1 MATDARTIDSHA
13 HVASPDG
20 LRFPHSTEFPRA
32 PKFDAPVEALLQDM
46 NFIGVER
53 AVLIQPSLY
62 GFDHSYLLACLRE
75 HPSRFVGVALA
86 DPLDTRFARRLASM
100 AQDAP
105 IRGVRFAPLVDPS
118 RPWFAPEAETLVNV
132 IKDLN
137 LAICLLISS
146 AQLEES
152 MDWIARHPAS
162 RIVIDH
168 LARPD
173 LGSDGPESVLDRLAR
188 LAEFPNV
195 WVKLSALSELSRD
208 PYPHRDTAV
217 WARRA
222 LAAFGPERLMWGSDF
237 PFVSGTERYGASWSA
252 LRQALEDTSASARW
266 QISAET
272 AAEVFRLPV
281 TD

>member
-1 MATDARTIDSHA
+1 MATDARMIDSHA

-62 GFDHSYLLACLRE
+62 GFDHSYLFACLRE

-86 DPLDTRFARRLASM
+86 DPLDTHFARRLASM

-105 IRGVRFAPLVDPS
+105 IRGVRFAPLIDPS
-118 RPWFAPEAETLVNV
+118 RPWFAPEAEPFINMIT
-132 IKDLN
+132 DLN

-168 LARPD
+168 LARP
-173 LGSDGPESVLDRLAR
+173 GS
-188 LAEFPNV
+188 
-195 WVKLSALSELSRD
+195 WV
-208 PYPHRDTAV
+208 
-217 WARRA
+217 RRTRGSSGSSGA
-222 LAAFGPERLMWGSDF
+222 PGGVPERLGQAVGLIRALSGALSAPRYCGMGATGSRGFRAREADVGIGF
-237 PFVSGTERYGASWSA
+237 PLRLRDRALWRLMVGAPPGA
-252 LRQALEDTSASARW
+252 
-266 QISAET
+266 
-272 AAEVFRLPV
+272 
-281 TD
+281 

>member
-1 MATDARTIDSHA
+1 
-13 HVASPDG
+13 
-20 LRFPHSTEFPRA
+20 
-32 PKFDAPVEALLQDM
+32 M
-46 NFIGVER
+46 NAVGVER

-62 GFDHSYLLACLRE
+62 GFDHSYLVACLHE

-86 DPLDTRFARRLASM
+86 DPLDTHFPRRLASIV
-100 AQDAP
+100 QDAP

-118 RPWFAPEAETLVNV
+118 RPWFAPQAETLVN
-132 IKDLN
+132 IITDLN
-137 LAICLLISS
+137 LAICLLISP

-152 MDWIARHPAS
+152 VAWIARHPGS

-173 LGSDGPESVLDRLAR
+173 LGPDGPELVLDRLVR

-195 WVKLSALSELSRD
+195 WVKLSALSELSRE
-208 PYPHRDTAV
+208 PYPHRDAALWT
-217 WARRA
+217 RRA

-237 PFVSGTERYGASWSA
+237 PLVSGTERYGASWST
-252 LRQALEDTSASARW
+252 LREALEDTSASARR
-266 QISAET
+266 QISATT